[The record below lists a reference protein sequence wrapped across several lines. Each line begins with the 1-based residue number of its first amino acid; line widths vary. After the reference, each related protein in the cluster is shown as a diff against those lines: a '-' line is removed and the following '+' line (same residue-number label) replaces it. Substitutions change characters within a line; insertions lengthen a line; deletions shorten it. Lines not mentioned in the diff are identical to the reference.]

1 MSIQGRF
8 LKKIKNNEI
17 KTEVEDIKKW
27 EKVERKDL
35 IQRANKYKHDFQQ
48 YETIKFLDESI
59 YTSMINID
67 EADMNQSNLLITQ
80 QNLMINLHQEEKKV
94 RIKKEILMKV
104 YIFFIKVEDQLLMLK
119 VKRYFQ

>member
-35 IQRANKYKHDFQQ
+35 I
-48 YETIKFLDESI
+48 
-59 YTSMINID
+59 
-67 EADMNQSNLLITQ
+67 
-80 QNLMINLHQEEKKV
+80 
-94 RIKKEILMKV
+94 
-104 YIFFIKVEDQLLMLK
+104 
-119 VKRYFQ
+119 

>member
-67 EADMNQSNLLITQ
+67 EAG
-80 QNLMINLHQEEKKV
+80 MIKA
-94 RIKKEILMKV
+94 I
-104 YIFFIKVEDQLLMLK
+104 Y
-119 VKRYFQ
+119 